1 MFYNH
6 MNWFYTVE
14 GLSKALNCVG
24 FLAALLTCS
33 TVVLKFRFDAVKKV
47 VEKEKSEER
56 SRIDSG
62 LRAEATKARDEAIAA
77 KRDAAEARS
86 ASAQR
91 TITAEQRE
99 KFIES
104 VKGVQRGKVQIW
116 TIANDHECW
125 EYSVQVS
132 AMIKAAGYDVHPIIQ
147 TRMQFG
153 GSIVGCWLLIKNKDK
168 PAPHGGDIQ
177 AGLKAIGIDAGG
189 NAEPMVEDEQTAVVV
204 IGSKKPL

>member
-1 MFYNH
+1 

-33 TVVLKFRFDAVKKV
+33 TVALKFRFDVVKKV
-47 VEKEKSEER
+47 AEKEKSEER
-56 SRIDSG
+56 AKIDSA
-62 LRAEATKARDEAIAA
+62 LRSEAADARSEAVAA
-77 KRDAAEARS
+77 KREAAEARA

-91 TITAEQRE
+91 IISAEQRE

-116 TIANDHECW
+116 TIANDPECW
-125 EYSVQVS
+125 EYAVQVQS
-132 AMIKAAGYDVHPIIQ
+132 MIKAAGYDVHPMIQ

-153 GSIVGCWLLIKNKDK
+153 GAIVGCWLLVKSKDH

-177 AGLKAIGIDAGG
+177 AGLMAIGIDAGG